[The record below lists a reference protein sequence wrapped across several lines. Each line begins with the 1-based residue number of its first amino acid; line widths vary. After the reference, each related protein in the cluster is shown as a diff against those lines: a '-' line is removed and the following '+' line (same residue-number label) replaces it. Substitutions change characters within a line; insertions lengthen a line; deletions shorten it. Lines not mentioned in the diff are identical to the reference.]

1 MNCSRG
7 KSVIDSFPYT
17 KAKET
22 SSFCIYMKIYAKGD
36 VFLRKKFIILLMI
49 AMLGG
54 IAAGSQMLGE
64 RLYARVD
71 ENSEDK
77 TGESESVGKPDTD
90 TEGGSESGAV
100 QEGAAAAGE
109 GKEGISE
116 PGTAPDG
123 TVNPGETPDG
133 TPGAQTAEN
142 SGISENETGAAETA
156 GNAEKSGKGTQK
168 AEGALV
174 ILDAGHGGFD
184 PGKIGINGA
193 LEKDVNLVL
202 SQKIKKHLEDMGYR
216 VLMTRENEDALAGSK
231 VEDLKTR
238 VTLIN
243 ENNPAIAV
251 SIHQNSYSQ
260 ENVHGAQV
268 FYYTHSKGG
277 EQAAKILQE
286 AMLEVEPEN
295 HRQAKANDT
304 YYLLKKTKGTTVIV
318 ECGFLSNQEEANLL
332 VTEDYQEKMAA
343 AVAKGIQEYVT
354 SFTL

>member
-1 MNCSRG
+1 M
-7 KSVIDSFPYT
+7 
-17 KAKET
+17 
-22 SSFCIYMKIYAKGD
+22 
-36 VFLRKKFIILLMI
+36 
-49 AMLGG
+49 
-54 IAAGSQMLGE
+54 
-64 RLYARVD
+64 
-71 ENSEDK
+71 
-77 TGESESVGKPDTD
+77 
-90 TEGGSESGAV
+90 
-100 QEGAAAAGE
+100 
-109 GKEGISE
+109 
-116 PGTAPDG
+116 
-123 TVNPGETPDG
+123 
-133 TPGAQTAEN
+133 
-142 SGISENETGAAETA
+142 
-156 GNAEKSGKGTQK
+156 
-168 AEGALV
+168 

>member
-1 MNCSRG
+1 
-7 KSVIDSFPYT
+7 
-17 KAKET
+17 
-22 SSFCIYMKIYAKGD
+22 
-36 VFLRKKFIILLMI
+36 MI

-90 TEGGSESGAV
+90 TEGGSESGAA

-123 TVNPGETPDG
+123 AVNPGETPDG
-133 TPGAQTAEN
+133 TPGAQTTEN

-156 GNAEKSGKGTQK
+156 GNAEKSGKGAQK

-202 SQKIKKHLEDMGYR
+202 SQKIKKHLEDR
-216 VLMTRENEDALAGSK
+216 KSV
-231 VEDLKTR
+231 V
-238 VTLIN
+238 
-243 ENNPAIAV
+243 
-251 SIHQNSYSQ
+251 
-260 ENVHGAQV
+260 
-268 FYYTHSKGG
+268 
-277 EQAAKILQE
+277 
-286 AMLEVEPEN
+286 
-295 HRQAKANDT
+295 
-304 YYLLKKTKGTTVIV
+304 
-318 ECGFLSNQEEANLL
+318 
-332 VTEDYQEKMAA
+332 
-343 AVAKGIQEYVT
+343 
-354 SFTL
+354 